1 MKKIIC
7 VCDRCGDTFEKPAD
21 EPEVIRIVP
30 GQTYTIS
37 TRRIYTLKVSS
48 DTAYTFEKE
57 LCNRC
62 MEDFFEFWE
71 KFKESDKK

>member
-1 MKKIIC
+1 MRKQIC
-7 VCDRCGDTFEKPAD
+7 ICDKCGDVFEKPAD

-48 DTAYTFEKE
+48 DTAYTF
-57 LCNRC
+57 
-62 MEDFFEFWE
+62 
-71 KFKESDKK
+71 